1 MVRSTRLLAALLA
14 FSFVPLTGPSAP
26 AQGKKGGEFIP
37 GTVVSIEK
45 EKTGRNYKMKVKST
59 ADDSEF
65 DVPLKP
71 ATQLFVNFKGDDS
84 FLRPGVVILT
94 SALSNGTNYSAN
106 DFTVYPGT
114 HFPQPHLTP
123 DPKDNSKMVFEM
135 CGKVLSKEADGLIVQ
150 CGPQPKKVLFESA
163 IAVTVK
169 VSDASLIKEG
179 DTVEVDGTMI
189 KAKKT
194 LNATT
199 VNVTSAEPVNADEF
213 FAALEEKSGKK
224 KTAKTKVTK
233 KTEAGESAAGG
244 GGGGGEADPFGVLK
258 TKKGPKTKAEKAAEA
273 EAKKEELKKEKE
285 EKADAKKDAEKGTDT
300 EKKEAEKIEKKADN

>member
-1 MVRSTRLLAALLA
+1 MVHSTRLLATLLA
-14 FSFVPLTGPSAP
+14 FTFVPFASPAVQ

-59 ADDSEF
+59 ADESEF

-71 ATQLFVNFKGDDS
+71 ATQLFVTFKGDDS
-84 FLRPGVVILT
+84 FLRPGVVIST
-94 SALSNGTNYSAN
+94 SALSNGTNFSAN

-114 HFPQPHLTP
+114 HFPQPRLAP
-123 DPKDNSKMVFEM
+123 DPKDASKMVFEM
-135 CGKVLSKEADGLIVQ
+135 SGKVLSKEADGIVVQ

-179 DTVEVDGTMI
+179 DAVEVDGTMI

-213 FAALEEKSGKK
+213 FAALEEKSGKR
-224 KTAKTKVTK
+224 KTVKSKVTK
-233 KTEAGESAAGG
+233 KTEAGDSAAGG
-244 GGGGGEADPFGVLK
+244 GDADPFGVLK

-285 EKADAKKDAEKGTDT
+285 EKAEAKKDAEKGTAAEKV
-300 EKKEAEKIEKKADN
+300 EKKEDK